1 MTYRSHI
8 AIDLRG
14 ERTDRRFHARVPA
27 MLGAV

>member
-14 ERTDRRFHARVPA
+14 ERPDRITRASA
-27 MLGAV
+27 MLEAV